1 MQVEQASETSAI
13 ESQLLSSARDA
24 SDVDATQDA
33 LLHAALAASAAEAG
47 VGCAGGAGEAGPSTA
62 MRATRSW
69 LQYHTQ
75 RQQYRS
81 LGAVSGSSPA
91 ALARTPAHGSTT
103 ANCSSL
109 SDGSSSSH
117 ADASGVLCEGVG
129 NSCSTPS
136 RPSTGARSRLGTPSS
151 RTSAIA
157 SVSPAS
163 SSAAAVVAAAERMS
177 TSRGRALAMLSAQA
191 SIDAMFQREFG
202 SEHRNV
208 LGRIDG
214 GTPLPLP
221 STSPPPPRATPRSDP
236 GFISPPP
243 SARSRTA
250 VSIVTSTA
258 AEAAT
263 TTAAAA
269 AEAEA
274 DSNAS
279 PFEVPMTAPSLS
291 PTFTPTSEAAGGDD
305 GAEGGRASA
314 GSRSGGS
321 SSNGTSGGGGAAASA
336 AVLRF
341 LPSWIWNQAPP
352 QTRYDSPNEVPM
364 TTRYDS
370 PLPAPPPVRVPP
382 QEDEGDEGED
392 DLCVAEY
399 PWPKNGSAKLKAKA
413 SAAAAAGDASAVD
426 GEWGQVSPEESESRL
441 REGLRE
447 LATAREHAMQGWAQ
461 AERTRVSLA
470 AAAAAAEEDAREVAA
485 ASVRALVTALD
496 EAEMQVHAA
505 RRECEHWRHLHE
517 EVHVNAQA
525 QASVYACEREA
536 AGTALEAL
544 RARVEQA
551 RSEARAEALTMAR
564 AELDGSHV
572 GELQSQREL
581 QASVEAL
588 TARAAQAE
596 AQAREA
602 IERENVWHIV
612 WGGRRGT
619 STAGLKRTS
628 SSSARGGGARQPKAL
643 VTALVAEVMADE
655 GAGADEVVEV
665 GRAQEA
671 AAEEANVGR
680 AEQVVEDKGA
690 RGDDGQARE
699 REEPLAALV
708 AELASARI
716 RAEEAVAEG
725 ERLRARLEAVEQR
738 TEQERMKGEG
748 ELRRLQDELRRAGE
762 QEVARHESRTSVLG
776 WPRMA
781 SDGLG
786 WPLSVSGCPHTGARD
801 GASQEG
807 TGRPRAGPR
816 RGGRAAARKP
826 RGNDRSPRGA
836 RDGARSSRCRA
847 RSREARGQPGA
858 RDG

>member
-1 MQVEQASETSAI
+1 
-13 ESQLLSSARDA
+13 
-24 SDVDATQDA
+24 
-33 LLHAALAASAAEAG
+33 
-47 VGCAGGAGEAGPSTA
+47 
-62 MRATRSW
+62 
-69 LQYHTQ
+69 
-75 RQQYRS
+75 
-81 LGAVSGSSPA
+81 
-91 ALARTPAHGSTT
+91 
-103 ANCSSL
+103 
-109 SDGSSSSH
+109 
-117 ADASGVLCEGVG
+117 
-129 NSCSTPS
+129 
-136 RPSTGARSRLGTPSS
+136 
-151 RTSAIA
+151 
-157 SVSPAS
+157 
-163 SSAAAVVAAAERMS
+163 
-177 TSRGRALAMLSAQA
+177 
-191 SIDAMFQREFG
+191 
-202 SEHRNV
+202 
-208 LGRIDG
+208 
-214 GTPLPLP
+214 
-221 STSPPPPRATPRSDP
+221 
-236 GFISPPP
+236 
-243 SARSRTA
+243 
-250 VSIVTSTA
+250 
-258 AEAAT
+258 
-263 TTAAAA
+263 
-269 AEAEA
+269 
-274 DSNAS
+274 
-279 PFEVPMTAPSLS
+279 MTAPSLS

-680 AEQVVEDKGA
+680 AEQVDEDKGA

-786 WPLSVSGCPHTGARD
+786 WPRMAFECVRLPPH
-801 GASQEG
+801 
-807 TGRPRAGPR
+807 
-816 RGGRAAARKP
+816 
-826 RGNDRSPRGA
+826 
-836 RDGARSSRCRA
+836 RC
-847 RSREARGQPGA
+847 S
-858 RDG
+858 

>member
-1 MQVEQASETSAI
+1 
-13 ESQLLSSARDA
+13 
-24 SDVDATQDA
+24 
-33 LLHAALAASAAEAG
+33 
-47 VGCAGGAGEAGPSTA
+47 
-62 MRATRSW
+62 
-69 LQYHTQ
+69 
-75 RQQYRS
+75 
-81 LGAVSGSSPA
+81 
-91 ALARTPAHGSTT
+91 
-103 ANCSSL
+103 
-109 SDGSSSSH
+109 
-117 ADASGVLCEGVG
+117 
-129 NSCSTPS
+129 
-136 RPSTGARSRLGTPSS
+136 
-151 RTSAIA
+151 
-157 SVSPAS
+157 
-163 SSAAAVVAAAERMS
+163 
-177 TSRGRALAMLSAQA
+177 
-191 SIDAMFQREFG
+191 
-202 SEHRNV
+202 
-208 LGRIDG
+208 
-214 GTPLPLP
+214 
-221 STSPPPPRATPRSDP
+221 
-236 GFISPPP
+236 
-243 SARSRTA
+243 
-250 VSIVTSTA
+250 
-258 AEAAT
+258 
-263 TTAAAA
+263 
-269 AEAEA
+269 
-274 DSNAS
+274 
-279 PFEVPMTAPSLS
+279 
-291 PTFTPTSEAAGGDD
+291 
-305 GAEGGRASA
+305 
-314 GSRSGGS
+314 
-321 SSNGTSGGGGAAASA
+321 
-336 AVLRF
+336 
-341 LPSWIWNQAPP
+341 
-352 QTRYDSPNEVPM
+352 M

-399 PWPKNGSAKLKAKA
+399 PWSKNGSAKLKAKA

-470 AAAAAAEEDAREVAA
+470 AAAATAEEDAREVAA

-628 SSSARGGGARQPKAL
+628 SSSSSSARGGGARQPKAL

-680 AEQVVEDKGA
+680 AEQVNEDSNQDKGA

-847 RSREARGQPGA
+847 CSREARGQPGA

>member
-177 TSRGRALAMLSAQA
+177 TSRGRALALLSAQA

-291 PTFTPTSEAAGGDD
+291 PSFTPTSEAAGGDD

-399 PWPKNGSAKLKAKA
+399 PWSKNGSAKLKAKA

-505 RRECEHWRHLHE
+505 RRECEL
-517 EVHVNAQA
+517 A
-525 QASVYACEREA
+525 
-536 AGTALEAL
+536 
-544 RARVEQA
+544 
-551 RSEARAEALTMAR
+551 
-564 AELDGSHV
+564 
-572 GELQSQREL
+572 
-581 QASVEAL
+581 
-588 TARAAQAE
+588 
-596 AQAREA
+596 
-602 IERENVWHIV
+602 
-612 WGGRRGT
+612 
-619 STAGLKRTS
+619 
-628 SSSARGGGARQPKAL
+628 
-643 VTALVAEVMADE
+643 
-655 GAGADEVVEV
+655 
-665 GRAQEA
+665 
-671 AAEEANVGR
+671 
-680 AEQVVEDKGA
+680 
-690 RGDDGQARE
+690 
-699 REEPLAALV
+699 PLA
-708 AELASARI
+708 
-716 RAEEAVAEG
+716 
-725 ERLRARLEAVEQR
+725 
-738 TEQERMKGEG
+738 
-748 ELRRLQDELRRAGE
+748 
-762 QEVARHESRTSVLG
+762 
-776 WPRMA
+776 
-781 SDGLG
+781 
-786 WPLSVSGCPHTGARD
+786 
-801 GASQEG
+801 
-807 TGRPRAGPR
+807 
-816 RGGRAAARKP
+816 
-826 RGNDRSPRGA
+826 
-836 RDGARSSRCRA
+836 
-847 RSREARGQPGA
+847 
-858 RDG
+858 